1 MTKSFNEPLVVDTL
15 VILKFVFCSSIVL
28 TSTFVNFLEK
38 LFSVFLL
45 NAKTV
50 AKTNVVINIIL
61 VIFLDSLLVAYGVL
75 L

>member
-1 MTKSFNEPLVVDTL
+1 MTKSFNELLVVDTL
-15 VILKFVFCSSIVL
+15 IILKFVFCSSIAL
-28 TSTFVNFLEK
+28 TSTFVDFLEK

-50 AKTNVVINIIL
+50 AKANVVINIIL
-61 VIFLDSLLVAYGVL
+61 VIFLDSLLVDGVL